1 MHFLV
6 CVSGHGYGHLSQTV
20 PIVAALRARLPGLRV
35 SLRTGLD
42 PAMVSARFVSAGQP
56 APEQVPDDSDF
67 GFVMHDAL
75 TIDDASSL
83 TRYAALHADPDW
95 PARERAA
102 LRALGVDAVLANIA
116 YQPLAAAAELGLPA
130 FGVSSL
136 NWADLLAARY
146 PDRADARGL
155 ADSMRDA
162 YRRADALFVLQPGL
176 PFDTFER
183 RVPIEPIGRRG
194 QARPGALRA
203 ALGVAPATRVML
215 VAFGGLSMALD
226 TARWRLPDGW
236 VAVTFTDRVLET
248 ASVVDGQR
256 LGWPFI
262 DLLASC
268 DLLVAKPGYG
278 TFAEAGFA
286 GRDTAIVPRDDWPES
301 PWLAGW
307 LDRHARCARIG
318 LDDLRAG
325 RFEPVLEAIGRQ
337 PARAPADGD
346 GASQVAE
353 QIASRLGVGSP
364 DRAGRPTAAVSR
376 RGTGGRT
383 PG

>member
-20 PIVAALRARLPGLRV
+20 PIVSALRARLPGLRV

-42 PAMVSARFVSAGQP
+42 PAMVRARFASVGEP
-56 APEQVPDDSDF
+56 APDLVPDDSDF

-75 TIDDASSL
+75 TIDDSRSL
-83 TRYAALHADPDW
+83 ARYAALHADPDW

-102 LRALGVDAVLANIA
+102 LRALRVDAVLANIA
-116 YQPLAAAAELGLPA
+116 YQPLAAAASLGLPA

-146 PDRADARGL
+146 PDRADARALVG
-155 ADSMRDA
+155 SMRDA
-162 YRRADALFVLQPGL
+162 YHRADALFVLQPGL
-176 PFDTFER
+176 PFAAFER
-183 RVPIEPIGRRG
+183 RVPIAPIGRRG
-194 QARPGALRA
+194 QARPAALRD
-203 ALGVAPATRVML
+203 ALGVAQRTRVML
-215 VAFGGLSMALD
+215 VAFGGLPMALD

-236 VAVTFTDRVLET
+236 VAVTFTDRVVET
-248 ASVVDGQR
+248 AAVVDGAR

-278 TFAEAGFA
+278 TFAEAGFV

-301 PWLAGW
+301 PWLADW

-325 RFEPVLEAIGRQ
+325 RFEPVLEAIE
-337 PARAPADGD
+337 ARPPRPPADGD
-346 GASQVAE
+346 GAAQVAE
-353 QIASRLGVGSP
+353 QVARRLGL
-364 DRAGRPTAAVSR
+364 A
-376 RGTGGRT
+376 
-383 PG
+383 